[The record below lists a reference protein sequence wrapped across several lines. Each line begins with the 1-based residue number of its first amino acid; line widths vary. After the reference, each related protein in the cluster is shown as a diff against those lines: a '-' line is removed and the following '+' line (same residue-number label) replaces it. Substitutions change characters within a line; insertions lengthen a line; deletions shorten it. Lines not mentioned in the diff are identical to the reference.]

1 MKAVQRN
8 RPFPALSAKSFVFRS
23 AVIATMRLS
32 TLSLRV
38 FRGCHLGPPS
48 TTPGSSEP
56 RCSSLATPTP
66 NMGLCLRG
74 QRLGSPKY
82 PTIRFSQGFTS
93 AAACQVARPLCG
105 SDRGFPSPRDFY
117 FQDSV
122 ESVALL
128 GAGYNY
134 DSHWI
139 VQSMGL
145 SPIGLT
151 SSLAARPQNLM
162 KIPQRRQ
169 ARAHDVNCFDFSTLY
184 FATEG
189 FSSQCP
195 KNWR

>member
-1 MKAVQRN
+1 LFQSRD
-8 RPFPALSAKSFVFRS
+8 
-23 AVIATMRLS
+23 
-32 TLSLRV
+32 
-38 FRGCHLGPPS
+38 
-48 TTPGSSEP
+48 
-56 RCSSLATPTP
+56 P

-82 PTIRFSQGFTS
+82 PAIRFPQGRFYGASWFTS

-105 SDRGFPSPRDFY
+105 SDREFPSPRDFY
-117 FQDSV
+117 FQASV
-122 ESVALL
+122 ESVTLL

-139 VQSMGL
+139 VLSMGL

-151 SSLAARPQNLM
+151 SSLAARPRNLM

-184 FATEG
+184 FATQG
-189 FSSQCP
+189 FSTLYPFFDSGVQTA
-195 KNWR
+195 